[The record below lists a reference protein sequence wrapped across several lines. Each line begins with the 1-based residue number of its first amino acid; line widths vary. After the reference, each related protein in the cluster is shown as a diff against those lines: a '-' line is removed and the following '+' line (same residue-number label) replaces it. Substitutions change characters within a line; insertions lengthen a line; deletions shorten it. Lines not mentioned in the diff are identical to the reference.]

1 MSDSSLPLYH
11 EDMFACYPKMIERLK
26 KLVENGTVKTIKECD
41 NIDDLLPSTDG
52 VSKRLPLD
60 GCLYVVFDNLTPLE
74 SNDDGSEQEE
84 QIGFSLVYT
93 VKKYNFRGL
102 SGMSVGKVLARIGK
116 CMNGFEP
123 AKDGRTL
130 TLSPF
135 EQRNPL
141 PVQYKNGFGYFSLR
155 YVTTVA
161 TYATDFD

>member
-11 EDMFACYPKMIERLK
+11 EDMFACYPKMIERLQ

-60 GCLYVVFDNLTPLE
+60 GCLYVVFDNLTPLK

-93 VKKYNFRGL
+93 VKKYNFRPL
-102 SGMSVGKVLARIGK
+102 SGMSVGIVLTRIAK
-116 CMNGFEP
+116 RMNGYLPEDENGK
-123 AKDGRTL
+123 AY

-135 EQRNPL
+135 VQATPL
-141 PVQYKNGFGYFSLR
+141 AVRYANGFGYFSRR

-161 TYATDFD
+161 TCADND

>member
-1 MSDSSLPLYH
+1 MSDLPLWH
-11 EDMFACYPKMIERLK
+11 DDLFACYPAMIDQLQ
-26 KLVENGTVKTIKECD
+26 KLVKNGTVKIIKEA
-41 NIDDLLPSTDG
+41 DDISDLFPDG
-52 VSKRLPLD
+52 ENGSRRLPLD
-60 GCLYVVFDNLTPLE
+60 GAIYVIFDSVNPTGD
-74 SNDDGSEQEE
+74 SNDNGKNQEHE
-84 QIGFSLVYT
+84 IGFSLVYT

-102 SGMSVGKVLARIGK
+102 SGMSVGKVLAQIGK